1 MVQNLA
7 LLPVDEL
14 KTLLSEVVRE
24 QLETHIPKQAEPFA
38 DYPELLTRRQTA
50 QLLSVSLASLD
61 NWTASGRLRKHR
73 IGAAVRFKKA
83 EVLNALSSLQ
93 KFQRQH

>member
-1 MVQNLA
+1 MQNLA
-7 LLPVDEL
+7 LMPVDEL
-14 KTLLSEVVRE
+14 KNLLSEVVRAE
-24 QLETHIPKQAEPFA
+24 LLNHIPAPAEPFA
-38 DYPELLTRRQTA
+38 DFPELLTRRQTA
-50 QLLSVSLASLD
+50 QLLGVSLASLD

-73 IGAAVRFKKA
+73 IGVSVRFRKS